1 MSKAFHTVDHEILYE
16 KLPHMGFR
24 GKYSCLF
31 KNCFTGRYQPVR
43 TGNAMS
49 GELTITN
56 KAPQLTLYFLIFIW
70 TILTIY
76 LFPACWGHSVGFWTF
91 VVQTSLKLFKRIWA
105 SATLDAWELRTRQQK
120 QNKLICIRSP
130 YKQIQ
135 LNRKIFPHLWICNGC
150 SCSTLEYSPSVKCLG
165 FCIDKFFNWD
175 EHINQV
181 CKKTEDNICL
191 HV

>member
-1 MSKAFHTVDHEILYE
+1 MLPLFLDMSKAFHTVDHEILYE

-91 VVQTSLKLFKRIWA
+91 VVQTCHWSSSKGYEQVLHWMLENYVHANR
-105 SATLDAWELRTRQQK
+105 
-120 QNKLICIRSP
+120 NKTNL
-130 YKQIQ
+130 YA
-135 LNRKIFPHLWICNGC
+135 
-150 SCSTLEYSPSVKCLG
+150 LEAPINK
-165 FCIDKFFNWD
+165 FNW
-175 EHINQV
+175 
-181 CKKTEDNICL
+181 TEKYFHTYESAMVVL
-191 HV
+191 VQL